1 MLAQHKQMQERER
14 IRQEIQVEMEK
25 QAQAYLSQQIELE
38 RQKISKE
45 FDSELQSRV
54 NALSI
59 SKTSH
64 APMVDMHEDSEKES
78 LVRLAGMGG
87 RRSLQA
93 NTANMIQNRSSLS
106 SDDE

>member
-1 MLAQHKQMQERER
+1 M
-14 IRQEIQVEMEK
+14 
-25 QAQAYLSQQIELE
+25 
-38 RQKISKE
+38 SKE

-59 SKTSH
+59 SKVSH
-64 APMVDMHEDSEKES
+64 APMVDMLDESNKEN
-78 LVRLAGMGG
+78 LMQGNGMGG

-93 NTANMIQNRSSLS
+93 NTANMIKNRSSLS

>member
-1 MLAQHKQMQERER
+1 
-14 IRQEIQVEMEK
+14 MEK
-25 QAQAYLSQQIELE
+25 QAQAFVSQQIELE
-38 RQKISKE
+38 RQKMSQD
-45 FDSELQSRV
+45 FDSELQARV
-54 NALSI
+54 NALSL

-64 APMVDMHEDSEKES
+64 APLVDMHDESEKES
-78 LVRLAGMGG
+78 LARLAGMGG

>member
-1 MLAQHKQMQERER
+1 M
-14 IRQEIQVEMEK
+14 
-25 QAQAYLSQQIELE
+25 
-38 RQKISKE
+38 SKE

-59 SKTSH
+59 SKSSH
-64 APMVDMHEDSEKES
+64 APMIDMMDESNKES
-78 LVRLAGMGG
+78 LLQLNEMGG

-93 NTANMIQNRSSLS
+93 NTANMIKNRGSLS